1 VSRRSQEKVEHIGL
15 TIVPLAYAQITRAI
29 YLIFLTLLPFSLVGT
44 MWKYSLAHGYEE
56 EHHTLA
62 SIQAYLLVF
71 LISLVT
77 NVTILTIDEVATQ
90 LESPFGRS
98 ENNIDLEKMVAKLL
112 QTQCASPALH
122 LVGGQGK
129 LRTTRK

>member
-1 VSRRSQEKVEHIGL
+1 
-15 TIVPLAYAQITRAI
+15 
-29 YLIFLTLLPFSLVGT
+29 
-44 MWKYSLAHGYEE
+44 M
-56 EHHTLA
+56 A